1 LKSPCN
7 KICRM
12 DAQRGVCVG
21 CCRTLD
27 EIGRWGA
34 MSELER
40 EKILGEL
47 PQRREQLDV
56 PEVSVPPE
64 A

>member
-1 LKSPCN
+1 
-7 KICRM
+7 M

-40 EKILGEL
+40 QKILGEL